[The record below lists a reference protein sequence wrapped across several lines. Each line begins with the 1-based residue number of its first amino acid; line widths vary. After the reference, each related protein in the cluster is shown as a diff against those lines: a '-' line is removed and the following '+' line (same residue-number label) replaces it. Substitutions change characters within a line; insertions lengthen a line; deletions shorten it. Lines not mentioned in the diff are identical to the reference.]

1 MRACAEQFYLN
12 LLFTKHSLLT
22 LNQSPT
28 AGSTLGF
35 KHKLEFGLKRSGHLN
50 PMSDRKLSSEF
61 IEMQKRSKLGKNN
74 PQFGVIKSAN
84 TIAKLVK

>member
-1 MRACAEQFYLN
+1 
-12 LLFTKHSLLT
+12 
-22 LNQSPT
+22 
-28 AGSTLGF
+28 
-35 KHKLEFGLKRSGHLN
+35 
-50 PMSDRKLSSEF
+50 MSDRKLSSEF